1 MNKNSYLFLLRYIA
15 YAVAFY
21 LLIDLN
27 FFKELFHINSI
38 YTNFAT
44 FLSHQNALLFGLD
57 VTREANRLT
66 LDNFTVVVVFG
77 CSGLEALL
85 IYSAGVFAYTAP
97 LKLKAKWLLI
107 GSAIMIILNSF
118 RIVFLL
124 VVGVYDRELFDLMHT
139 YVTQSI
145 MLFIAIIVFLY
156 FVVKTNEH
164 YKA

>member
-1 MNKNSYLFLLRYIA
+1 
-15 YAVAFY
+15 
-21 LLIDLN
+21 
-27 FFKELFHINSI
+27 
-38 YTNFAT
+38 
-44 FLSHQNALLFGLD
+44 
-57 VTREANRLT
+57 
-66 LDNFTVVVVFG
+66 
-77 CSGLEALL
+77 
-85 IYSAGVFAYTAP
+85 VFAYTAP

-145 MLFIAIIVFLY
+145 MLFIAIVIFLY